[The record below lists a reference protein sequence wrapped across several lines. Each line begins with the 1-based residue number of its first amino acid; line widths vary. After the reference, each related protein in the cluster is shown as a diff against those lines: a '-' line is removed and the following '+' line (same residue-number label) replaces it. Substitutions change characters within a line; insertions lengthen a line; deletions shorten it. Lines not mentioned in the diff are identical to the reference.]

1 MSLFDEVEHTV
12 VKEEKW
18 KAPSISP
25 FDFINAVTYTKEN
38 LIVDEWS
45 EKQYNPYIINKG
57 LSFGQD
63 TIFAANAMNSRPHI
77 NKNIQFSFFI
87 NTIRQRKRYNKW
99 LKPEKIDA
107 LEVIKEYYSYS
118 NKQAIRVL
126 PLLDNDQITKMKTCL
141 EKGGKDVR

>member
-1 MSLFDEVEHTV
+1 
-12 VKEEKW
+12 
-18 KAPSISP
+18 
-25 FDFINAVTYTKEN
+25 
-38 LIVDEWS
+38 
-45 EKQYNPYIINKG
+45 
-57 LSFGQD
+57 
-63 TIFAANAMNSRPHI
+63 MNSRPHI